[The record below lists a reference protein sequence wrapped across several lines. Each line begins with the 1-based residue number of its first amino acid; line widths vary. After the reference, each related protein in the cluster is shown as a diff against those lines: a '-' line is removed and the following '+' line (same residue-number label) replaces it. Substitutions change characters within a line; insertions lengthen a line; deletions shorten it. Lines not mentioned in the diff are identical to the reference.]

1 MELLIFLAMMVL
13 THNLN
18 NPPLVVVVLLP
29 NTFNFALI
37 INLMVLLLLSF
48 AQWCL
53 ILPSTFKSPGLF
65 NMPKLIILNALLL
78 PSVFEAPWTIPD
90 LVLPPL
96 WMLNLSF
103 LTFVAL

>member
-1 MELLIFLAMMVL
+1 MELLFFPAMMVL

-53 ILPSTFKSPGLF
+53 ILPTFKSPGLF